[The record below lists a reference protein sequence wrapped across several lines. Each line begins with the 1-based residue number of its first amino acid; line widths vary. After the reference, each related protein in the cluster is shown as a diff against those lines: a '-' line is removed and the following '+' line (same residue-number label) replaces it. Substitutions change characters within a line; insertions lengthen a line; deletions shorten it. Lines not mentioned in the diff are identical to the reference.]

1 MVTRN
6 NRSGAID
13 PLIAI
18 STALIG
24 AAAGLGA
31 YAGAPFYALGLDYV
45 ERDIGDKLRRLHYR
59 TSNLRRILVLWSIA
73 LAATFLGMWLL
84 AENLVFAVLGTALL
98 SCGPWFV
105 IRRMAEKYR
114 QRIEDQLADAMVSLS
129 SAVKA
134 GLSLAQAL
142 GVLADQSPQ
151 PIQSEFRRI
160 VSEYEMGKPLDRTLD
175 EARHRLKSENFALF
189 AAALLASRESG
200 GRLNETIE
208 RIARSIRELQRLER
222 KINSETAMARRS
234 AVYMALAPLV
244 ILIMYYFIDPEAV
257 RLLFVTTAGHLL
269 LAASVLL
276 NVIAY
281 FWARAILNPD
291 I

>member
-1 MVTRN
+1 VAVGV
-6 NRSGAID
+6 GAF
-13 PLIAI
+13 
-18 STALIG
+18 
-24 AAAGLGA
+24 
-31 YAGAPFYALGLDYV
+31 AGAPFYALALDYV

-59 TSNLRRILVLWSIA
+59 TGKLRSILVLWSIA
-73 LAATFLGMWLL
+73 LAVSFFGTWLL
-84 AENLVFAVLGTALL
+84 ADNFVFAVLGTALL
-98 SCGPWFV
+98 SCGPWLV
-105 IRRMAEKYR
+105 IRRMAERYR

-129 SAVKA
+129 SAVRA

-151 PIQSEFRRI
+151 PIQAEFRRI
-160 VSEYEMGKPLDRTLD
+160 VSEYEMGKPLDRTLE
-175 EARHRLKSENFALF
+175 EAKERLKSENFAIF

-234 AVYMALAPLV
+234 AVYMALAPPV
-244 ILIMYYFIDPEAV
+244 ILVMYYFIDPQAV
-257 RLLFVTTAGHLL
+257 RLLFNTGVGHLL
-269 LAASVLL
+269 LAVSVIL
-276 NVIAY
+276 NLAAY

>member
-1 MVTRN
+1 M
-6 NRSGAID
+6 
-13 PLIAI
+13 IAI

-24 AAAGLGA
+24 AAVGLGA
-31 YAGAPFYALGLDYV
+31 YAGAPFYALGLDFV

-59 TSNLRRILVLWSIA
+59 TNNLRRILVLWSIA
-73 LAATFLGMWLL
+73 LAATFLGTWLL
-84 AENLVFAVLGTALL
+84 AENLTFAVLGTALL

-105 IRRMAEKYR
+105 IRRMAERYR

-269 LAASVLL
+269 LAISVLL
-276 NVIAY
+276 NVAAY